1 MCPMCSR
8 SFVRSDHLAKHI
20 GRHSNGARA
29 RAAATTPKVGVVQVE
44 VPLPM
49 EEEEDSKMSWSA
61 EALCME
67 VPQAV
72 VD

>member
-1 MCPMCSR
+1 MCSR

-20 GRHSNGARA
+20 GRHSNGAAVTRPAA
-29 RAAATTPKVGVVQVE
+29 RTPKVGVVQVE
-44 VPLPM
+44 IPLPT
-49 EEEEDSKMSWSA
+49 EEEDSMMSWSA